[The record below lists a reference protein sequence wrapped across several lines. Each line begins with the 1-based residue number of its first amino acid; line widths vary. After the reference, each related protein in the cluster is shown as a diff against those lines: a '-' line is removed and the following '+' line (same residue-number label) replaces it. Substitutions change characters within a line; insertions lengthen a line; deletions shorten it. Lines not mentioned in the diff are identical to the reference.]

1 MEETKEKGILKA
13 LFEIQSKIKP
23 LKKDSSNP
31 FMNSKYASLEGIWEV
46 LQPALREQSLLVVQ
60 VPTSDKETVS
70 LKTIIYHIPT
80 GEKMEFEPLVLV
92 PSKADP
98 QGYGSAITYAR
109 RYTLMSILG
118 LVAEGEDDDANA
130 SSGKEYRKIEKAEKP
145 KETSK
150 DDVSKQIFA
159 KLLKI
164 FPAGEGNEGKIDFS
178 LWGHCL
184 KRTGKKLS
192 STKIIELTDE
202 EKDWLLNYVN
212 LLEKIVPMAKTKE
225 AIDEALNALEFAYPD
240 LYEHPENVQV

>member
-1 MEETKEKGILKA
+1 MAEVKEARETREGLLTA
-13 LFEIQSKIKP
+13 LFNIQSQIKP
-23 LKKDSSNP
+23 LKKDSANP

-46 LQPALREQSLLVVQ
+46 LQPALREQNLLVIQ

-70 LKTIIYHIPT
+70 LKTTIYYIPT

-92 PSKADP
+92 PSKTDP

-109 RYTLMSILG
+109 RYSIMSILG

-130 SSGKEYRKIEKAEKP
+130 SSIKKEYKKTEKP
-145 KETSK
+145 SKE
-150 DDVSKQIFA
+150 DVSKQISG
-159 KLLKI
+159 KLAKI
-164 FPAGEGNEGKIDFS
+164 FPAGEGKIDFA

-192 STKIIELTDE
+192 STRIAELTDE
-202 EKDWLLNYVN
+202 EKVWLSNYVN
-212 LLEKIVPMAKTKE
+212 LLEKITAEAKTKE

-240 LYEHPENVQV
+240 LYEHPEKVQV